1 MPETLR
7 CSAHTRAVA
16 VALFVTVL
24 WSSSYVLVEVGL
36 RSIPALTF
44 AGLRYGLAAVVLV
57 AAMGYRGDHRALR
70 EASGRDW
77 DVLVVLGVLLYALTQ
92 GAQFVALQHL
102 PPATVSLVL
111 TFTPIVVAVLS
122 FPLLGELPNGRQL
135 GGIALLFVGVA
146 AYFHPFTVPASEVF
160 GLAVMGVGLLGNALA
175 AVFGREA
182 NRDAHLPS
190 LAVTAVSTSVGA
202 ALLLGTGLLTQG
214 LPTLGV
220 DEWAIVGWL
229 AVVNTAFAFTLWN
242 RSLQHLS
249 AVESSVV
256 NNTMLVQVGAF
267 GWVFLGVSLTPLDVA
282 GMVLVTVGVVGV
294 QVAGRR

>member
-1 MPETLR
+1 M
-7 CSAHTRAVA
+7 
-16 VALFVTVL
+16 
-24 WSSSYVLVEVGL
+24 
-36 RSIPALTF
+36 
-44 AGLRYGLAAVVLV
+44 
-57 AAMGYRGDHRALR
+57 
-70 EASGRDW
+70 
-77 DVLVVLGVLLYALTQ
+77 
-92 GAQFVALQHL
+92 
-102 PPATVSLVL
+102 
-111 TFTPIVVAVLS
+111 
-122 FPLLGELPNGRQL
+122 
-135 GGIALLFVGVA
+135 
-146 AYFHPFTVPASEVF
+146 
-160 GLAVMGVGLLGNALA
+160 
-175 AVFGREA
+175 
-182 NRDAHLPS
+182 
-190 LAVTAVSTSVGA
+190 TAVSTSVGA